1 MDLFILFLISAI
13 GLILGSFATVCIY
26 RLPKNISVIKPR
38 SFCTYC
44 EKTINWFNNIPLLS
58 FLLLKGRS
66 NCCNKKI
73 SIIYPLTEFLYLF
86 SIFFLYFYFEQI
98 HPEFIFTTL
107 FIFSLIILFFTDLKF
122 FLLPNTVI
130 LFLYLLGLL
139 RFFFINENSFFAS
152 PVEGIIGATAGIGF
166 LYGIAKLYK
175 IIRKKEGM
183 GMGDIKLIGALGL
196 WLGWKGI
203 IFTIIISSILGII
216 IGISGI
222 FFKKMNLQSSLPY
235 GCFIIIAGIGYMFFR
250 PYCDVLYEFF

>member
-86 SIFFLYFYFEQI
+86 SIFFLYFYFEQF
-98 HPEFIFTTL
+98 HPEFFFTTL

-183 GMGDIKLIGALGL
+183 GLGDAKLLGAIGF
-196 WLGWKGI
+196 WFGWASI
-203 IFTIIISSILGII
+203 PFTIFLSSVAALIFVIPSIINKSRNMASQILFGPYII
-216 IGISGI
+216 IGCIIYLI
-222 FFKKMNLQSSLPY
+222 FLNEIKNILF
-235 GCFIIIAGIGYMFFR
+235 
-250 PYCDVLYEFF
+250 

>member
-1 MDLFILFLISAI
+1 MDLFILFLLIGI

-26 RLPKNISVIKPR
+26 RLPLNHSIVRPR

-44 EKTINWFNNIPLLS
+44 QKTINWFYNIPLFS
-58 FLLLKGRS
+58 YFFLKGRS

-73 SIIYPLTEFLYLF
+73 SITYPLTEFLYLF
-86 SIFFLYFYFEQI
+86 TIIFLYFSFEDI
-98 HPEFIFTTL
+98 HTEFIFTTF

-122 FLLPNTVI
+122 FFLPNIVI
-130 LFLYLLGLL
+130 LFLYFLGLL
-139 RFFFINENSFFAS
+139 HFFFINENSFFAS
-152 PVEGIIGATAGIGF
+152 PAEGFIGATLGIVF
-166 LYGIAKLYK
+166 LYGIAKFYK
-175 IIRKKEGM
+175 IVRKKEGM

-222 FFKKMNLQSSLPY
+222 FLKKMNLQSSLPY
-235 GCFIIIAGIGYMFFR
+235 GCFLIIASIGYMFCGSYSDLF
-250 PYCDVLYEFF
+250 YTFF